1 MEVPRHSTA
10 PLLQGPA
17 KVSAKDGSGARP
29 RALNMCRE
37 HAPTEKGHLQGSCD
51 TITQSTKGCACFGL
65 KDQSPIA
72 SKLKEAI
79 GSGLCVPGVHAS
91 VACTCTSCH
100 IRYPHRVHMTV
111 CLSRLSGSRTAQAGS
126 RSLSMAH
133 QRFLTQRFRSRTHC
147 RHM

>member
-72 SKLKEAI
+72 SKLRKKVSLFANLTGTLRFCWGPEPLGTCLSSLA
-79 GSGLCVPGVHAS
+79 VPGGH
-91 VACTCTSCH
+91 
-100 IRYPHRVHMTV
+100 
-111 CLSRLSGSRTAQAGS
+111 
-126 RSLSMAH
+126 
-133 QRFLTQRFRSRTHC
+133 
-147 RHM
+147 